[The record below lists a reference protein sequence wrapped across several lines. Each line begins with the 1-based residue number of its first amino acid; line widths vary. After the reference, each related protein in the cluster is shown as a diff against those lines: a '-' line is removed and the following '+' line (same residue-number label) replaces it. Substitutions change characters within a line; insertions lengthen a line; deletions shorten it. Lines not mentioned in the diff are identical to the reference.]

1 MMKVFCGRVNPTTG
15 SVDWLEE
22 DEHYDYH
29 QEIARSS
36 YADMLHDKDRNQKYY
51 QGIRAA
57 VQRVKERGQEAIVL
71 DIGTGTGLLSMMAA
85 TAGADFCYAIEVFK
99 PMAEAA
105 VRIIQANGLS
115 DKIKVINKHST
126 EVTVGSDGDM
136 KQRANILITEL
147 FDTELIGEG
156 ALPSYEHAQRN
167 LMQGRWEAVP
177 HRATVYA
184 QLVESRRMWGWNK
197 LFPLQ
202 MDSVDI
208 RPPLAMQSCPG
219 TLSVCDVQL
228 GQMSPSDFTKLS
240 DILCVFRVDFSQ
252 QVNSYAVSH
261 PVHFTPIASGAAQV
275 ILSWWDIDMDPEG
288 KITCSMKPS
297 WMYPASQSVPWRD
310 HWMQCVYFLP
320 EERPVKEG
328 EELCLTGH
336 QDDYCVWY
344 TLTEPR
350 SSESPTMYRLGGVEV
365 TSLLYNCGDTGSIP
379 ATAPLQKVSELD
391 QVPLDRPA
399 CQCGAHI
406 TWNRTRFGEL
416 NDQHRMELYRDALR
430 KVLTPSCVCLCV
442 SDGSLLPFLAHS
454 VGTAQIFTV
463 ESSSMSQHLMEKLFQ
478 TNELGDKI
486 QVLQKSPAG
495 ITAADLHDKKISAL
509 IGEPFF
515 TTSLLPWH
523 NLYFWYSR
531 TALSDRLTRDFT
543 VLPLRASLYVLAV
556 EFKDLWRIRSP
567 CGICEGFDV
576 SIMDEMIKDSLNFRE
591 SQEAE
596 PHPLWEYPC
605 RALSDPTKVMTFD
618 FREPVPTEDMKSE
631 GSFNLV
637 RSGESHGVV
646 LWMEY
651 QLTEDISLST
661 GLLCASEEVGECQW
675 YPHSKQGVYFFSS
688 VLDPQSAPT
697 HGFKSVTYLLT
708 FDPKLGDIRMCFTQV
723 S

>member
-1 MMKVFCGRVNPTTG
+1 MKVFCGRVNPTTG
-15 SVDWLEE
+15 AVDWVEE

-57 VQRVKERGQEAIVL
+57 VQRVKDRGQEAIVL
-71 DIGTGTGLLSMMAA
+71 DIGTGTGLLSMMAV

-99 PMAEAA
+99 PMANAA
-105 VRIIQANGLS
+105 VRIVQTNGLS
-115 DKIKVINKHST
+115 AKIKVINKHST
-126 EVTVGSDGDM
+126 EVTVGPEGDM
-136 KQRANILITEL
+136 KQRANILVTEL

-156 ALPSYEHAQRN
+156 ALPSYEHAQHN
-167 LMQGRWEAVP
+167 LMQDQWEAVP

-184 QLVESRRMWGWNK
+184 QLVESRWLWSWNK
-197 LFPLQ
+197 LYPLTL
-202 MDSVDI
+202 DSVHI
-208 RPPLAMQSCPG
+208 RPPSEMESCPG
-219 TLSVCDVQL
+219 APSVCDIQL
-228 GQMSPSDFTKLS
+228 SQLSPSDFTKIS
-240 DILCVFRVDFSQ
+240 DVLPVFRVDFSQ
-252 QVNSYAVSH
+252 QVSSSAASH
-261 PVHFTPIASGAAQV
+261 PVNFIPLVTGAAQV
-275 ILSWWDIDMDPEG
+275 VLSWWDIDMDPEG
-288 KITCSMKPS
+288 TITCSMKPS
-297 WMYPASQSVPWRD
+297 WAYSTTEPIPWRD

-320 EERPVKEG
+320 EERPVKKG

-344 TLTEPR
+344 SLTRP
-350 SSESPTMYRLGGVEV
+350 SNVEV
-365 TSLLYNCGDTGSIP
+365 KSQ
-379 ATAPLQKVSELD
+379 APPE
-391 QVPLDRPA
+391 RPA
-399 CQCGAHI
+399 CHCGAHI
-406 TWNRTRFGEL
+406 TWNRARFGEL
-416 NDQHRMELYRDALR
+416 NDRARVGLYREALR
-430 KVLTPSCVCLCV
+430 KVLTPSSVCLCV

-454 VGTAQIFTV
+454 VGAAQVYTL

-478 TNELGDKI
+478 TNQLQDKI
-486 QVLQKSPAG
+486 RVLQKSPDSL
-495 ITAADLHDKKISAL
+495 TAADLQDRKISAL

-531 TALSDRLTRDFT
+531 TALSATLTKDCT
-543 VLPLRASLYVLAV
+543 VLPLYASLYVLAV

-576 SIMDEMIKDSLNFRE
+576 SIMDDMIKNSLNFRE

-618 FREPVPTEDMKSE
+618 FREPVPSEEMKSE
-631 GSFNLV
+631 GSMNLV
-637 RSGESHGVV
+637 RSGECHGVV

-651 QLTEDISLST
+651 QLTEDVSVST
-661 GLLCASEEVGECQW
+661 GLLGVSEEMGECEW
-675 YPHSKQGVYFFSS
+675 SPHRKQGVYFFSS
-688 VLDPQSAPT
+688 VLDPVPAPT
-697 HGFKSVTYLLT
+697 HCSSSVNYLLT
-708 FDPKLGDIRMCFTQV
+708 FSPKLGEIRMSFTPV